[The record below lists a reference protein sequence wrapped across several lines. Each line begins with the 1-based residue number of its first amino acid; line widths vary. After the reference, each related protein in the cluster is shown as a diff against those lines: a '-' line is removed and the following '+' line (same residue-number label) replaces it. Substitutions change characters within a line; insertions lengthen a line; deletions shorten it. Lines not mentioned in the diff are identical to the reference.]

1 MVIKF
6 IQTLDFA
13 FAFMVLPGF
22 LIVLRTYLSGS
33 SVVNRGST
41 MRLGTG
47 LVTIGFFYSFF
58 YFVANLAPHVAD
70 NTFFFKDGDIFGNW
84 NFIKGIFAV
93 VTYFLALSISRD
105 IQKIEKTDRPSF
117 LLVIIGYSSL
127 LLLINFAIITIC
139 NDLNVTHTTGGARAI
154 GTTIWW
160 IILSISMLLA
170 GIHYG
175 REYRSEKLLGLML
188 LLLTLGKIAFYD
200 LATMDMNKKII
211 VLMVVGGFIM
221 MFSYFLQVKGYLK
234 DETTK

>member
-1 MVIKF
+1 M
-6 IQTLDFA
+6 
-13 FAFMVLPGF
+13 
-22 LIVLRTYLSGS
+22 
-33 SVVNRGST
+33 
-41 MRLGTG
+41 
-47 LVTIGFFYSFF
+47 
-58 YFVANLAPHVAD
+58 AD
-70 NTFFFKDGDIFGNW
+70 NTFFFRDGEIFSNW

-93 VTYFLALSISRD
+93 ATYFLALSISRD

-127 LLLINFAIITIC
+127 LLIINFAIITIC
-139 NDLNVTHTTGGARAI
+139 NDLNVAHTTGGARAI